1 MMIPIVTVL
10 FLVHGFFT
18 AAQAPSAEKSWK
30 KAMLGRSALVGHLE
44 EPTNETMAFTQFFN
58 GETMLVGLV
67 WDNDG

>member
-44 EPTNETMAFTQFFN
+44 EPTNETMGFTQFFN
-58 GETMLVGLV
+58 GDLMVI
-67 WDNDG
+67 